1 MCWEKGEKTL
11 GPVVGLGRAETEGS
25 CRVLLP
31 SPSVPRAVLLP
42 GAALSDVPV
51 GPSFITPRSF
61 AQKLS
66 RKSCSA
72 STAPQVGFGCWELQ
86 AVQDRPLPTPGAL
99 TLGELG
105 RVRPPLAVSNS
116 LHQQAVRIASSQP
129 GLCSAGSAAGSCRV
143 AELPAGSCAVALPTS
158 WLLVAVL
165 PAESILM
172 RQLHSAHC
180 NAICPSVFEE
190 SFCSLHRGICRHF
203 PAPLLPVL

>member
-116 LHQQAVRIASSQP
+116 LHQQGCEDCQQPAWAVQCRECCGQLQSGRAACWEPCCSIANVV
-129 GLCSAGSAAGSCRV
+129 AAGGRAPSR
-143 AELPAGSCAVALPTS
+143 E
-158 WLLVAVL
+158 
-165 PAESILM
+165 
-172 RQLHSAHC
+172 HSDEA
-180 NAICPSVFEE
+180 A
-190 SFCSLHRGICRHF
+190 SFS
-203 PAPLLPVL
+203 PL